1 MKRKLVSILLAAVMT
16 VSSLNIT
23 EAASIDA
30 EDFVSS
36 EETVIEHEQDTETE
50 QEIQTETEQQTET
63 NVTSGNDTGFN
74 GEDLTDT
81 PSDITSDPPIET
93 IPHTVTYKADK
104 ADLFFN
110 DDLKKLKDG
119 TLEEPFSLS
128 DEAETSGHRGQDDR
142 RWNFGI
148 TAFFLG
154 AVIFFKSGFLINSA
168 VLLVTSVVSMAASF
182 NSIFQ

>member
-1 MKRKLVSILLAAVMT
+1 MKRKLISILLAAVMT

-50 QEIQTETEQQTET
+50 QEIQTETEQETET
-63 NVTSGNDTGFN
+63 NVTSGKDTGFN

-128 DEAETSGHRGQDDR
+128 DEPEPGWQYC
-142 RWNFGI
+142 
-148 TAFFLG
+148 
-154 AVIFFKSGFLINSA
+154 
-168 VLLVTSVVSMAASF
+168 
-182 NSIFQ
+182 

>member
-110 DDLKKLKDG
+110 G
-119 TLEEPFSLS
+119 
-128 DEAETSGHRGQDDR
+128 R
-142 RWNFGI
+142 
-148 TAFFLG
+148 
-154 AVIFFKSGFLINSA
+154 
-168 VLLVTSVVSMAASF
+168 
-182 NSIFQ
+182 